1 MDERAELLQGEFPG
15 KIAVA
20 DVRGSYPGNA
30 IKTFTD
36 HPSGGSAAEQMN
48 DWFKGHPG
56 RLVTMVST
64 SATYHP
70 DFGTVNTITVLYTK
84 QVTDEEL
91 KEMEELTVEVRKK
104 IDERKVKQQEA
115 ELKAKEVEIKQQ
127 MDNRRLQGVGRKCEE
142 DKHLEIIDDLRAKL
156 KAAKKGK

>member
-30 IKTFTD
+30 IHIFEPVYVD
-36 HPSGGSAAEQMN
+36 SNWLSAADQMN
-48 DWFKGHPG
+48 AWFKSHPG
-56 RLVTMVST
+56 RLVTMMSVT
-64 SATYHP
+64 SGPHGP
-70 DFGTVNTITVLYTK
+70 LITVLYTK

-115 ELKAKEVEIKQQ
+115 ELKAKEQEIKQQ
-127 MDNRRLQGVGRKCEE
+127 MDNRRLQGVGRQCEE
-142 DKHLEIIDDLRAKL
+142 DKHLEIINDLRAKL